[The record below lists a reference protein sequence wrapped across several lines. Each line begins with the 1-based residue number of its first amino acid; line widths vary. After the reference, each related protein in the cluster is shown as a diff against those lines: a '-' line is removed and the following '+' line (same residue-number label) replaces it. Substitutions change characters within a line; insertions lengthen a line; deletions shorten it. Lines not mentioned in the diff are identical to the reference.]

1 MSVVRFIVFG
11 MLLVCE
17 RSRSVERSSAADFDL
32 ARLAAQPL
40 PAGLR
45 LSRHPR
51 EIPTARVREITG
63 GRVG

>member
-11 MLLVCE
+11 MLLACE
-17 RSRSVERSSAADFDL
+17 RSRGVERASAADFDF
-32 ARLAAQPL
+32 ARLAARPL

-45 LSRHPR
+45 LHRHPR